1 MLIPFVIVT
10 HGKMAPG
17 LLDAVRMITGIEEGL
32 YAVSLNEEDDV
43 EGLMGRIDDCLE
55 SLDPQQGA
63 MLFVDLYGASPF
75 NASARLA
82 LSSSRDIE
90 VITGVNLPMLVEL
103 VMQREDLSLSE
114 LAEMAVE
121 VGPEGIRR
129 LLDTLPRN

>member
-1 MLIPFVIVT
+1 MIPFVIVT

-55 SLDPQQGA
+55 SLDPLQGA

-129 LLDTLPRN
+129 LLDTLPKN

>member
-1 MLIPFVIVT
+1 MVGLVIVT
-10 HGKMAPG
+10 HGKMAAG

-32 YAVSLNEEDDV
+32 EAIGLKEEDDV
-43 EGLMGRIDDCLE
+43 EGLMGRIEDCVN
-55 SLDPQQGA
+55 SLDRGQGVI
-63 MLFVDLYGASPF
+63 LFVDLYGASPF

-114 LAEMAVE
+114 LAKMAVE
-121 VGPEGIRR
+121 VGGTGICR
-129 LLDTLPRN
+129 LSDSLRKK

>member
-55 SLDPQQGA
+55 SLDPLQGA

-129 LLDTLPRN
+129 LLDTLPKN